1 MGWVQ
6 RFAGSIMS
14 KAGERQSEVMGTT
27 VNGWCMKKESL
38 LRVS

>member
-6 RFAGSIMS
+6 RFAGIIMS
-14 KAGERQSEVMGTT
+14 KAGERQLEVIGNT